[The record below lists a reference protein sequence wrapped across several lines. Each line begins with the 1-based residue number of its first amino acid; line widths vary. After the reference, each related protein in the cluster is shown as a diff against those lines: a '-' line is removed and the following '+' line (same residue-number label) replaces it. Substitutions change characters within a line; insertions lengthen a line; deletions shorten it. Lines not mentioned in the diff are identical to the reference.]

1 MHTQFALLSIVIH
14 PSFIVAIGFSHHG
27 RYVYWILIRMA
38 NLVCFI
44 IYVSRD
50 YRINA
55 ASICYGHNLAKDS
68 FALSIDVI
76 YSSTS
81 GMQLFIY

>member
-1 MHTQFALLSIVIH
+1 
-14 PSFIVAIGFSHHG
+14 
-27 RYVYWILIRMA
+27 MA

-44 IYVSRD
+44 TYVSRD

-55 ASICYGHNLAKDS
+55 ASICYGHNLVKDS
-68 FALSIDVI
+68 FALLIDII
-76 YSSTS
+76 YLSTS

>member
-1 MHTQFALLSIVIH
+1 
-14 PSFIVAIGFSHHG
+14 
-27 RYVYWILIRMA
+27 MA

-44 IYVSRD
+44 TYVSRD

-68 FALSIDVI
+68 FALFDWYYLFVNFWYAIMYLLIDTV
-76 YSSTS
+76 
-81 GMQLFIY
+81 FIKFLD